1 MSLFSRFAIIV
12 ASCVLGLAVLFI
24 AGQRSL
30 SSIAKTSDS
39 LVQKDFVPIIK
50 SDFPQMDKL
59 QGALNLMLNADRDAY
74 QSYVAMLESRNA
86 ASKAA
91 LEKSIAG
98 INENIAQVNDRME
111 KGIAAAELT
120 GTEVSSFRSDY
131 RNWRATM
138 ENAVNITNLLFEKR
152 TERQKSFLAG
162 EQSFEQVRSLLDG
175 MENAMTEATADKLD
189 RALYISTEKL
199 LQADRDFYQARTALL
214 MMMDAANRAEAEG
227 YSASYSE
234 NVEQVR
240 ERVRAAAE
248 SSPDELGGMSRNFF
262 DSFDKWVSE
271 SDKVANLTLGMID
284 SIGEL
289 KSVSARG
296 EELFGTTRNGIDVIS
311 SKVEDRL
318 PAMQKSVEDKVG
330 AAEDTNRKTQDGMRR
345 SVFIFLI
352 LAIIVAVIVVVPVT
366 LTAKR
371 IMQVFRGAMGELDAA
386 STQVKAASNE
396 LANASN
402 QLAQGASEQAASLE
416 ETMSSLDELSS
427 TTKQNADSAQQA
439 SVGVHE
445 SMDASSRGKKCMDT
459 MLETMARIKASSDE
473 TAKIVKSIEDIAFQ
487 TNILALN
494 AAVEAARAGEAG
506 AGFAVVADEVRHL
519 AQSSSEAAKA
529 SAAKVEESQRHTAE
543 GVRVT
548 NELHEILTK
557 VNESVSGVSQM
568 VEQVATSSR
577 EQTTG
582 IDRIAEA
589 ARQVETLGQGT
600 AANAEETASA
610 SEELASQSVVLGGIV
625 NNLGSF
631 INGEGKASGGQAALP
646 GHTSRAPQLGGK
658 SVFLPEKRG

>member
-12 ASCVLGLAVLFI
+12 ASCILGLAVLFI

-30 SSIAKTSDS
+30 SSIAKTSDT
-39 LVQKDFVPIIK
+39 LVQRDFVPIIK
-50 SDFPQMDKL
+50 SDFPAMDKL

-74 QSYVAMLESRNA
+74 QAYVAQLQSRNA
-86 ASKAA
+86 ESRDA
-91 LEKSIAG
+91 LGKCIGG
-98 INENIAQVNDRME
+98 IQENIAQVNDRME
-111 KGIAAAELT
+111 KGIAAAELS
-120 GTEVSSFRSDY
+120 GGEVSTFRSDY

-138 ENAVNITNLLFEKR
+138 EKSVTLTNLLFEKSG
-152 TERQKSFLAG
+152 ERRQAFLAG
-162 EQSFEQVRSLLDG
+162 EENFEKVRALLDG
-175 MENAMTEATADKLD
+175 MENAMEEATADTLD
-189 RALYISTEKL
+189 RSLYTSTEKL

-214 MMMDAANRAEAEG
+214 MMMNASKRAEAEG
-227 YSASYSE
+227 FSAAYRE
-234 NVEQVR
+234 NVDQVR
-240 ERVRAAAE
+240 ERVSAAAE
-248 SSPDELGGMSRNFF
+248 SSPAQLGDMSRNFF
-262 DSFDKWVSE
+262 DSFDKWVAD

-284 SIGEL
+284 SIDEL
-289 KSVSARG
+289 KGVSARG
-296 EELFGTTRNGIDVIS
+296 EELFAATRNGIDVIS
-311 SKVEDRL
+311 TKIDDRL
-318 PAMQKSVEDKVG
+318 PAMQKSVVDKVG
-330 AAEDTNRKTQDGMRR
+330 AAEETNRKTQDGMRR
-345 SVFIFLI
+345 SVVMFLI
-352 LAIIVAVIVVVPVT
+352 LAIIAAIVVVVPVS

-386 STQVKAASNE
+386 SSQVKAASTE

-459 MLETMARIKASSDE
+459 MLETMSRIKASSDE

-548 NELHEILTK
+548 NELHEILTT

-625 NNLGSF
+625 NSLGVF
-631 INGEGKASGGQAALP
+631 INGADKAGSQASLP
-646 GHTSRAPQLGGK
+646 GSSSNSKSLGGS